1 MYILTQL
8 AIDSLRWESLVTSY
22 PDTNAGM
29 TADTA
34 QIILCIA
41 QEQHIV
47 VRIRS
52 VGRVSQPEVL
62 PYHDTMLIA
71 SLVESLVANLSYP
84 VTNHGAVHL
93 LVIPYSNIVLT

>member
-1 MYILTQL
+1 MDIFPQFSIERLWWEPFVAPTVKSDACMRTHATGIVLSIL
-8 AIDSLRWESLVTSY
+8 
-22 PDTNAGM
+22 
-29 TADTA
+29 
-34 QIILCIA
+34 
-41 QEQHIV
+41 QEKHIV
-47 VRIRS
+47 IRIRS
-52 VGRVSQPEVL
+52 ISRISQPEVL